1 MFSEVVWKKP
11 TLWHQG
17 LSSDRLNYLE
27 RAISITFFAGLTALC
42 AQIAFTLPWTPV
54 PYTFQTFAVLAT
66 GVYLRRNDAF
76 VSGCVYVLAGA
87 IGAPVFAEG
96 ADMLFDSGKLIASGG
111 YLISFPIAS
120 ALVAEGLDRSRSAG
134 IADFK
139 AQITCWT
146 LAMIPVYVIGTVWL
160 AESYGVDMAQAFEW
174 GVEPFL
180 IWDFA
185 KIVVM
190 AIVTT
195 KVWSYSPSQFEKY
208 VQVKQ
213 NPEMDT
219 KPQQV
224 VQNITY
230 NIQDSAISGD
240 INVNNHS
247 KKQ

>member
-1 MFSEVVWKKP
+1 MFNEVAWDKP

-17 LSSDRLNYLE
+17 LSSDKLNYLE

-96 ADMLFDSGKLIASGG
+96 GDMLFDSGKLIASGG

-139 AQITCWT
+139 AQITCWI
-146 LAMIPVYVIGTVWL
+146 LAMIPVYIIGTAWL
-160 AESYGVDMAQAFEW
+160 AESYEVGLAQAFEW

-185 KIVVM
+185 KILVM
-190 AIVTT
+190 ALVTT
-195 KVWSYSPSQFEKY
+195 KLWSYSP
-208 VQVKQ
+208 
-213 NPEMDT
+213 
-219 KPQQV
+219 PQ
-224 VQNITY
+224 
-230 NIQDSAISGD
+230 D
-240 INVNNHS
+240 
-247 KKQ
+247 

>member
-1 MFSEVVWKKP
+1 MFSEVVWNKP

-17 LSSDRLNYLE
+17 LSSDKLNYLE

-42 AQIAFTLPWTPV
+42 AQIAFSVPWTPV

-76 VSGCVYVLAGA
+76 LSGCVYLLAGA

-96 ADMLFDSGKLIASGG
+96 GDMLFDSGKLIASGG

-139 AQITCWT
+139 AQIICWT
-146 LAMIPVYVIGTVWL
+146 LAMIPVYLIGTLWL
-160 AESYGVDMAQAFEW
+160 AESYSTDLAQAFEW

-190 AIVTT
+190 AIITT
-195 KVWSYSPSQFEKY
+195 KVWSYSNS
-208 VQVKQ
+208 
-213 NPEMDT
+213 
-219 KPQQV
+219 
-224 VQNITY
+224 
-230 NIQDSAISGD
+230 
-240 INVNNHS
+240 
-247 KKQ
+247 